1 MKEKFKAQILDN
13 KNRLVGFT
21 VATIAAAIVPMA
33 SAQTIVGGGTGLEF
47 GAWVDSVQKTA
58 VGVINSA
65 GPALFGL
72 MALIG
77 GVFFVW
83 NRVRSLW

>member
-1 MKEKFKAQILDN
+1 MYKIKTKLAPVL
-13 KNRLVGFT
+13 NRRGMI
-21 VATIAAAIVPMA
+21 VALTTAATLAPMA
-33 SAQTIVGGGTGLEF
+33 SAQSVGQDTGISF
-47 GAWVDSVQKTA
+47 SSFIQAVQAQA
-58 VGVINSA
+58 VVVINEA
-65 GPALFGL
+65 GPALFAL